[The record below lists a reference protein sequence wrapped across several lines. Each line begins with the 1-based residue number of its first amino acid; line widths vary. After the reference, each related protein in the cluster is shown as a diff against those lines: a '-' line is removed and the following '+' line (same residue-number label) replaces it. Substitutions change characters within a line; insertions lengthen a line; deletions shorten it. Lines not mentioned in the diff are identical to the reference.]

1 MRFDSSRGSIIHSS
15 SYACDKMKDISLCYL
30 YIDSTIPKI
39 EIGPLLLAFAG
50 FWTWTFELFELELQ
64 SLQVLKDIIIPSNSH
79 QKNLQCSI
87 TGQLNAWLITVYL
100 TATVLYSWHPKLATY
115 HKKAIPIRVKK
126 KLHILPDYQ
135 NSCRIYL
142 IESFGAQD

>member
-15 SYACDKMKDISLCYL
+15 SHACDKMNNISLCYL
-30 YIDSTIPKI
+30 YINSTIPKI

-50 FWTWTFELFELELQ
+50 FWTSEFASFERHNNTKQ
-64 SLQVLKDIIIPSNSH
+64 QPP
-79 QKNLQCSI
+79 KNLQCSI

-115 HKKAIPIRVKK
+115 HKKTIPIRVKK
-126 KLHILPDYQ
+126 NYTFF
-135 NSCRIYL
+135 L
-142 IESFGAQD
+142 IIKTVAEFTW

>member
-1 MRFDSSRGSIIHSS
+1 MLVTRWTT
-15 SYACDKMKDISLCYL
+15 SLSVTCTL
-30 YIDSTIPKI
+30 IPQFQREKLDHYFL
-39 EIGPLLLAFAG
+39 PLLG
-50 FWTWTFELFELELQ
+50 FELQ
-64 SLQVLKDIIIPSNSH
+64 SLQVLKDIIIPSNGN

-115 HKKAIPIRVKK
+115 HKKTIPIRVKK